1 MIWLSQIFDIF
12 ILYLWDA
19 IYAEFVPQKVRA
31 VDALAEIPKA
41 EETWSRRSGIDA
53 LYNLLLFV
61 HDIIFAPTIESSNI
75 VFPVC

>member
-41 EETWSRRSGIDA
+41 EET
-53 LYNLLLFV
+53 
-61 HDIIFAPTIESSNI
+61 
-75 VFPVC
+75 